1 MNHFNHYRYVE
12 RYETRLQRGRH
23 SIVMEHLSR
32 KFKLRRIREISSIF
46 IISQKKEKYNKFIAL
61 NIASFIRFF

>member
-12 RYETRLQRGRH
+12 RYETRLQRIRH

-46 IISQKKEKYNKFIAL
+46 IISKKKEKYNKFIAL

>member
-1 MNHFNHYRYVE
+1 MNNFNHYRYVD
-12 RYETRLQRGRH
+12 RYETRLQRRRH
-23 SIVMEHLSR
+23 NIVMQHLSR

-46 IISQKKEKYNKFIAL
+46 IINKKKEKYNKFIAL